1 MNSFVRAGLIAAA
14 LVVAACG
21 GANSEPGAKAE
32 APKAKI
38 EAKAANAAAHADAR
52 GVKGND
58 IVLGKADAP
67 VTVIEFA
74 SPTCPH
80 CAVFHETVFPEIRT
94 RFIETGQVKY
104 VFREFPTPPA
114 DFAYIGGVLARCAS
128 EKSGADGYMAVLT
141 SLFRNQHPQDQTK
154 SWIFGTDPKGEL
166 LKIAAQAGMD
176 SKQFEACLKRQDLVE
191 LINANVKEGD
201 EKYKITGTPSF
212 VINGK
217 LTRLG
222 SIEDF
227 QKAVDSARGVTPAPT
242 PAPAPAPAEKPKT
255 P

>member
-1 MNSFVRAGLIAAA
+1 MKALARSAVLAAA
-14 LVVAACG
+14 LAIAACG
-21 GANSEPGAKAE
+21 GANSEPGSKA
-32 APKAKI
+32 AADKPKA
-38 EAKAANAAAHADAR
+38 AQAAAKPVGLA
-52 GVKGND
+52 GVKAND

-80 CAVFHETVFPEIRT
+80 CAVFHETVFPEIKT

-114 DFAYIGGVLARCAS
+114 EFAYIGGVLARCAG
-128 EKSGADGYMAVLT
+128 EKSGPDGYMAVLT

-154 SWIFGTDPKGEL
+154 SWIFGSDPKGEL

-176 SKQFEACLKRQDLVE
+176 ATQFETCLKRQDLVE

-222 SIEDF
+222 SIDDF
-227 QKAVDSARGVTPAPT
+227 QKAVDAARGVKPAA
-242 PAPAPAPAEKPKT
+242 APAAAEKPKT